1 MAAFSRFEKF
11 ATNRPIACRTSLPLG
26 QRGIVRQVIRLIFAD
41 DVTRH
46 PESVVERK
54 ARNRRRR
61 AMSSETKDT
70 ATAPTPDADLRR
82 TVFKLYDRVVEFVIL
97 GIIPLMLVALGFAF
111 IQAVIGTAEMFP
123 GINAAVPDET
133 TLRNLVERVLDVI
146 ILIELFNTF
155 MEYAR
160 TRHIRLSNLLD
171 VTIVFALRE
180 TLIKLYAQVFASLD
194 LLALCILVIVLV
206 VARSITSD
214 NTRDERRG

>member
-1 MAAFSRFEKF
+1 
-11 ATNRPIACRTSLPLG
+11 
-26 QRGIVRQVIRLIFAD
+26 
-41 DVTRH
+41 
-46 PESVVERK
+46 
-54 ARNRRRR
+54 
-61 AMSSETKDT
+61 MSSETKET

-82 TVFKLYDRVVEFVIL
+82 TVFKLYDRVVELIIL

-111 IQAVIGTAEMFP
+111 VEAVISTAHMFP
-123 GINAAVPDET
+123 VINDAVPDET
-133 TLRNLVERVLDVI
+133 TLRVLVERVLDVI

-171 VTIVFALRE
+171 VTIVFSLRE
-180 TLIKLYAQVFASLD
+180 ILIKLYAQVFDSGD

-214 NTRDERRG
+214 NTRDEQRG